1 MKRRAFI
8 MPLVLLLTMAITVII
23 ATLIERQSAHSLTSH
38 RQIGQYEAHHVARS
52 INSSV
57 EAWLQTVRG
66 KSLRDM
72 LDNQGKLVEIRC
84 EQGFGPRSTGSETM
98 VLYLKDAQDTV
109 RTDFS
114 GLTGQSLQDAR
125 KLATAAKDV
134 MGESFSA
141 HTRGLGPIQISA
153 SSAPTQ
159 LLEAAI
165 TAATDSSN
173 SATNFIQSLM
183 TQREKGPLTA
193 QAFNQAV
200 VDGGFTPEQ
209 QAAVTR
215 LIVADTTFW
224 ALRVDITS
232 GSRVIDRYEGYLN
245 STPQGRGAGSGAATS
260 RRGNVVGLKRT
271 QTDQQPQP

>member
-8 MPLVLLLTMAITVII
+8 MPLVLLLTMAVTVIV
-23 ATLIERQSAHSLTSH
+23 ATLIERQSAHALTSR
-38 RQIGQYEAHHVARS
+38 RQAGQYEAHHVARS
-52 INSSV
+52 INSAV

-66 KSLRDM
+66 RNIREM

-84 EQGFGPRSTGSETM
+84 EEGFGPRSSGPETM

-109 RTDFS
+109 RTDFA
-114 GLTGQSLQDAR
+114 GLTGQSLQDAQ
-125 KLATAAKDV
+125 KLAVAAKDAL
-134 MGESFSA
+134 GDAFASKSRA
-141 HTRGLGPIQISA
+141 LGPIQISA
-153 SSAPTQ
+153 ASAPQQ

-165 TAATDSSN
+165 AAATDSSN
-173 SATNFIQSLM
+173 NSTNFIQSLM

-193 QAFNQAV
+193 QAFNQAL

-209 QAAVTR
+209 QAAVSR

-232 GSRVIDRYEGYLN
+232 GSRVVDRYDGYLN
-245 STPQGRGAGSGAATS
+245 STPSGRGAGTGAATS
-260 RRGNVVGLKRT
+260 RRGNVVALKRT
-271 QTDQQPQP
+271 QQDPQP